1 MLRAFRH
8 RSVWDDDSSGPRSGD
23 VMQHCGCAA
32 KCPLEGGSGGKSH
45 GMCISPQFLKIL
57 KKEKE

>member
-23 VMQHCGCAA
+23 VIQHCGCAA

-45 GMCISPQFLKIL
+45 GMYISPQFLKIL
-57 KKEKE
+57 